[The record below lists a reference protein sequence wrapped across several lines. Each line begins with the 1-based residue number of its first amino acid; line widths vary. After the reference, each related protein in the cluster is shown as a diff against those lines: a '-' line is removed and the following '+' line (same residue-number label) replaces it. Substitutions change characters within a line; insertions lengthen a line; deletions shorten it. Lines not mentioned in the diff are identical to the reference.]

1 MGWAALRTPVLKRLS
16 ARAARGTYQV
26 VYIGFFGMASSF
38 ASIKLDD
45 RPTNPES
52 GQGLWLAILA
62 RSAKQNAVV
71 KLFFDRL

>member
-1 MGWAALRTPVLKRLS
+1 
-16 ARAARGTYQV
+16 V
-26 VYIGFFGMASSF
+26 VYIGFFGMASSI